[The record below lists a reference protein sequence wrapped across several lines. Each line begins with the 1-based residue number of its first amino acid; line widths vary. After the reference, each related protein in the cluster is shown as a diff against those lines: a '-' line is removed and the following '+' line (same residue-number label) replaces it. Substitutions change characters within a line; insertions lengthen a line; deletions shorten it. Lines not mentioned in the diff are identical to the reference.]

1 MWNEFALVLLVTLG
15 VLLIPGYL
23 SMRAIGAKGAWPV
36 LLAPIVGL
44 SLIAIV
50 GQAFALIHIA
60 STPLTLLGVVVSLP
74 LLGLLL
80 TRRRNLNLMLP
91 RVEPWALV
99 LCLVLGI
106 ALGYNLF
113 LSRLGTPYSLFQAYD
128 VTQHLNLIQS
138 MADSGTLTSL
148 NVGPYLSAADQA
160 IDPLGNTG
168 FYPAAWHAVCALVVQ
183 ITGCSVPLVINA
195 SMFAL
200 SCIAFPL
207 SVLALVGVLFPESR
221 TAHYCGSLTSL
232 AFVAFPWNLL
242 AFGPV
247 YANVAGFSLM
257 PSAMAL
263 FVHMLSNGPSPA
275 MRARTL
281 SALAISAVGLALC
294 HPNTIFTCIVFLAP
308 YCISRICDA
317 CGARGWGIL
326 RKIVFSVAFAA
337 LCAGFW
343 VLCYHLPVFQG
354 TVTHVWPPFSRLFQ
368 QVINILTL
376 CYNMGFNYE
385 TAAQIVLGIL
395 VIAGA
400 IRALHTPGRRW
411 LLASYMLICYILLV
425 SATHQ
430 DELKQLLAGF
440 WYTDPMRLAAIA
452 AIAGIPLA
460 TLGAAWAYDTLVK
473 LVAANNGA
481 RGARPNRLLI
491 AASAAAAFLILN
503 FMPEFNFPGLH
514 HKYTLQE
521 QEAYKYEQ
529 VRDWPKSVHT
539 TFGDFRKGIEDAYS
553 VDQPLDVSEQLFLNK
568 IKIQSLVP
576 EDDLVINNP
585 MDGSFLAYG
594 TTGLRV
600 YYRNFVGGYGDEN
613 ETEESKIIRERL
625 CDYATDPE
633 VQAAVESV
641 DARYVIVLRDGEEKS
656 AFINLRGDYDES
668 LFAGISS
675 ITSETPGFTCICE
688 SGALGLYEIDR

>member
-91 RVEPWALV
+91 RVEPWAFV

-221 TAHYCGSLTSL
+221 TAHVCAALTSL
-232 AFVAFPWNLL
+232 TFVAFPWNLL

-275 MRARTL
+275 MRAHALRTCNFSRRP
-281 SALAISAVGLALC
+281 SALPPEHHLHVHCFSCPLLHLQNLRCMRRARLGNPAQDCLQRCVCRALRRVLG
-294 HPNTIFTCIVFLAP
+294 PLLSP
-308 YCISRICDA
+308 
-317 CGARGWGIL
+317 ARVPGDRDPCL
-326 RKIVFSVAFAA
+326 AA
-337 LCAGFW
+337 LLQVVPAG
-343 VLCYHLPVFQG
+343 HQH
-354 TVTHVWPPFSRLFQ
+354 TH
-368 QVINILTL
+368 
-376 CYNMGFNYE
+376 
-385 TAAQIVLGIL
+385 
-395 VIAGA
+395 
-400 IRALHTPGRRW
+400 AL
-411 LLASYMLICYILLV
+411 L
-425 SATHQ
+425 
-430 DELKQLLAGF
+430 
-440 WYTDPMRLAAIA
+440 
-452 AIAGIPLA
+452 
-460 TLGAAWAYDTLVK
+460 
-473 LVAANNGA
+473 
-481 RGARPNRLLI
+481 
-491 AASAAAAFLILN
+491 
-503 FMPEFNFPGLH
+503 
-514 HKYTLQE
+514 
-521 QEAYKYEQ
+521 
-529 VRDWPKSVHT
+529 
-539 TFGDFRKGIEDAYS
+539 
-553 VDQPLDVSEQLFLNK
+553 
-568 IKIQSLVP
+568 
-576 EDDLVINNP
+576 
-585 MDGSFLAYG
+585 
-594 TTGLRV
+594 
-600 YYRNFVGGYGDEN
+600 
-613 ETEESKIIRERL
+613 
-625 CDYATDPE
+625 
-633 VQAAVESV
+633 
-641 DARYVIVLRDGEEKS
+641 
-656 AFINLRGDYDES
+656 
-668 LFAGISS
+668 
-675 ITSETPGFTCICE
+675 
-688 SGALGLYEIDR
+688 